1 MTALSSNVLF
11 EKMLSEFNLRPA
23 TAITIESANCKS
35 QSKCV
40 THFSD
45 IRNIA
50 DTFNSTIIRAF
61 HIPEHGGE
69 VDHVGGIAKSAIKR
83 EVGTDEIL
91 IEVKEMVEF
100 LQSKFSTSVRPIIT
114 AKCF

>member
-23 TAITIESANCKS
+23 TAITIERANCKS

-50 DTFNSTIIRAF
+50 DTFNSTIIRAL
-61 HIPEHGGE
+61 HIPEHGG

-83 EVGTDEIL
+83 EIGTDEIL

-114 AKCF
+114 AKSF